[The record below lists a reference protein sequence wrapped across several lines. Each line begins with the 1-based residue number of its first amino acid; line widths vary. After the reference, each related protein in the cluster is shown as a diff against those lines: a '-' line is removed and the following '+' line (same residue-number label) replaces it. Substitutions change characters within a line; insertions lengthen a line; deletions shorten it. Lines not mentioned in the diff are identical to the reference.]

1 MDFER
6 LPVLL
11 DVDGVAAHLNISVRH
26 VRRLVFERR
35 IPYLKVGNLLRFD
48 PDEVAVWVRGLA
60 VCTAV
65 SGPTP
70 SAVRPP
76 NEQVLPVPLP
86 ADRSDRTNR
95 RVERTL
101 GASAVPRHRQPGRGG
116 VA

>member
-48 PDEVAVWVRGLA
+48 PAEVAVWVRGLA
-60 VCTAV
+60 VCTAM
-65 SGPTP
+65 SEPTP

-76 NEQVLPVPLP
+76 REQVLPVPVP
-86 ADRSDRTNR
+86 VNQRDRINR

-101 GASAVPRHRQPGRGG
+101 GAAAFARHRQLGRGG
-116 VA
+116 A